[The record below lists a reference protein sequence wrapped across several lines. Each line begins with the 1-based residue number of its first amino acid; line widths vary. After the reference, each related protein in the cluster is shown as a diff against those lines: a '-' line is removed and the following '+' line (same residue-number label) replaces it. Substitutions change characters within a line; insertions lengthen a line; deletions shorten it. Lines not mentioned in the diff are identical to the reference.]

1 MAIERYE
8 IEIEFLGLDS
18 CYGYLERVKA
28 PLTIERISRKFP
40 SFKASGRF
48 YFGGKD
54 YFMIPVGIQK
64 ALENPTEEA
73 EEGDLVY
80 EPNSDSIFIC
90 LKTGKMSMKV
100 TKIGKITENL
110 DVAKKLQKYYPV
122 KVNLRK

>member
-1 MAIERYE
+1 MAIESYQ

-18 CYGYLERVKA
+18 CYGSLERIKA
-28 PLTIERISRKFP
+28 PLTIERISRKIP
-40 SFKASGRF
+40 FKASGRF

-64 ALENPTEEA
+64 GLEHPTEEV

-90 LKTGKMSMKV
+90 LKAGKMSMKV
-100 TKIGKITENL
+100 TMLGKITENL
-110 DVAKKLQKYYPV
+110 DAAKKLQKYSPV
-122 KVNLRK
+122 HIRLRK

>member
-1 MAIERYE
+1 MRLRF
-8 IEIEFLGLDS
+8 EFLGLDS
-18 CYGYLERVKA
+18 CFGYLERIKA

-54 YFMIPVGIQK
+54 YFMIPVGIK
-64 ALENPTEEA
+64 KGLERPTEEV

-90 LKTGKMSMKV
+90 LKPGKMSMKV
-100 TKIGKITENL
+100 TKLGKITENL
-110 DVAKKLQKYYPV
+110 EAAKKLQKYSPV
-122 KVNLRK
+122 SVRQRK

>member
-18 CYGYLERVKA
+18 CFGYLERIKA
-28 PLTIERISRKFP
+28 PLTIERISKKFP

-54 YFMIPVGIQK
+54 YFMIPVDIKKG
-64 ALENPTEEA
+64 LEHATEEA

-80 EPNSDSIFIC
+80 EPKSDSIFIC
-90 LKTGKMSMKV
+90 LTSGKMSMKV
-100 TKIGKITENL
+100 TKIGQITENL
-110 DVAKKLQKYYPV
+110 EVTKKLQKYSPV
-122 KVNLRK
+122 HVKIRK

>member
-18 CYGYLERVKA
+18 CFGYLERIKG
-28 PLTIERISRKFP
+28 PLTIERISRKIP
-40 SFKASGRF
+40 FKASGRF

-54 YFMIPVGIQK
+54 YFMIPVGIK
-64 ALENPTEEA
+64 KGLEHHPTDEV

-90 LKTGKMSMKV
+90 LKAGKTSMKV
-100 TKIGKITENL
+100 QPLGKVTENL
-110 DVAKKLQKYYPV
+110 DAAKKLQKYSPV
-122 KVNLRK
+122 HFKLRN